1 MRDKK
6 KLFEHSMT
14 GGAIISVNLPVKG
27 GSLWNIDSIIEI
39 KVYNNNII

>member
-27 GSLWNIDSIIEI
+27 GSL
-39 KVYNNNII
+39 